1 MYWLECCRDAARA
14 LCRITAIDSSRIID
28 REPVYFLRKLSLSL
42 LLDLTILSYMRI
54 SVMHVELY
62 DVLWMV
68 VYCVQGKSTIV
79 LRFLDRDEPPKPTTA
94 LEYSFGRRARG
105 TNLVRY
111 FHILCWNLLSSK
123 TCISTFLTKYFN
135 RYIINDMF
143 IVYKL

>member
-54 SVMHVELY
+54 SVMHVELH

-68 VYCVQGKSTIV
+68 MYCVQGKSTIV

-111 FHILCWNLLSSK
+111 FIFYVEICCRAKRVSVLFWQN
-123 TCISTFLTKYFN
+123 ISIDISLM
-135 RYIINDMF
+135 ICS
-143 IVYKL
+143 